1 MKTRKVGRVLSVL
14 LAIVMVVG
22 LMIPASSVLAQ
33 NGVETLDESS
43 FPGATWQEAKDFAE
57 LKAALDNAATD
68 GSKTYI
74 RLTGNIEAQ
83 SFTINS
89 NGYYMGAV
97 LDITGYYVPTT
108 PVGDSTDY
116 WKSASMSDMVAA
128 MDSQVLTS
136 AQEKYGKF
144 NSALKTGGNPSF
156 LLEHEMSGL
165 DYFFE
170 VFNTSDYEKYAYYM
184 KYSPNDDEQTM
195 VTQGKTMEDNTL
207 VVRKNTDV
215 VINFNGHTVSVKD
228 GFGEGANVFT
238 GNPNRMTSVFFV
250 IGKLTVFGGGTI
262 TGGTGHVV
270 GKVGVGES
278 YNNVSTHKADWT
290 YNRKQD
296 NFFSTLT
303 GRYTDRQDG
312 EIYQLEWTTKYLYVK
327 DAEAVRGGG
336 VYLAAGST
344 FDMYDVKVTGNNA
357 WYDNDKD
364 GKATN
369 VLKTGS
375 GAQPDSRG
383 GGVYV
388 SKNATFNMHSGEISN
403 NACRAY
409 SKYATG
415 ASVPISRGGGV
426 YLESGSTMNFTGGK
440 ILDNAV
446 YSECNQDKS
455 LDAQGGG
462 IYVEANATL
471 NMMGT
476 ADVTND
482 TNADIKNF
490 PTVSGNSV
498 AAYSRADAGSRTI
511 NLYGG
516 GIYCAGTLN
525 IRRAVVTANDFPEC
539 AVGNTLSIPDQSSVI
554 CVVRDEQTGLAE
566 HDAFG
571 NLVTTPNNYDI
582 TYNQNGYTAA
592 DADKRLV
599 HAKSGKYGTGRGSS
613 SMEII
618 SNGAGVY
625 IADTG
630 KVVLGERTWIYD
642 NYDLLTKGHKAFG
655 AIRECERT
663 AADVYGGYTYT
674 ATSQTTGGDS
684 STIDVKPGDGRTY
697 SDTRDD
703 IYLPEGKAFNVGESL
718 FECKIGVNYYDM
730 VGTGATKT
738 QNALGANSNRVFVV
752 SANDLDYD
760 VWGTTSATP
769 RPRDIQFFYLNDN
782 NKEWEYKY
790 AKSLPDY
797 TKTTVS
803 RVQIYEQWSLRG
815 WSLKTNS
822 TDNCKV
828 WLTSERK
835 TQAPVVKQNDG
846 SYTYGRS
853 YWEGYVNYNVNA
865 DEIAVEAGTP
875 YYTYYEFNALPGTQT
890 KLEYDNQ
897 TYYEGA
903 SGPDANYVGDM
914 HNSYPSYPE
923 RYPNYK
929 HLYEVVTTS
938 ITNPVYP
945 QIAMEV
951 GGKGSADLTGEE
963 KAKYMDYKVIWD
975 NDSTNGFAT
984 SETQP
989 VLRFGSNE
997 DRKMYATIDFSE
1009 ANKTYFALTENKNLQ
1024 TSNTVDSYSSTLKEY
1039 ALVNGVTFDAA
1050 NPVYSG
1056 SIEVGIPVPNYNI
1069 YKGNLLTNTVDGA
1082 ITSITDEDGNF
1093 ITQANVATAKEAP
1106 DLYFKNWSFYT
1117 SYGYGP
1123 ETYLP
1128 TSIQGKTSDEIAAI
1142 TVSKKVDAVDDFMLT
1157 RGTFN
1162 IDLSKID
1169 NTNLNAQPCPTLTA
1183 MWYSQDELLEA
1194 RKHISNV
1201 MVQRITKK
1209 DGTKAFRFMALVGSD
1224 YAEYDA
1230 AGFVYSLENATPT
1243 IEGGYKYTKATKI
1256 YKKMWT
1262 VNNQYPNG
1270 VWTEVSYLLDP
1281 NLSSSL
1287 RTNYKWNFLTSSF
1300 KDNLKM
1306 NNGYPV
1312 AGILYSDLDMT
1323 GIPEDAI
1330 IYVTPYLKKG
1340 NTYYY
1345 GESRGVSYKY
1355 AAAKDAATGST
1366 EG

>member
-43 FPGATWQEAKDFAE
+43 FPGATWQEAKDFAQ

-128 MDSQVLTS
+128 MDSQELTS

-207 VVRKNTDV
+207 IVRKNTDV

-270 GKVGVGES
+270 GTVGVGES
-278 YNNVSTHKADWT
+278 YNNASTHKADWT
-290 YNRKQD
+290 YNRKLD
-296 NFFSTLT
+296 NLGASL

-327 DAEAVRGGG
+327 DAIAVRGGG

-364 GKATN
+364 GSNTK
-369 VLKTGS
+369 VLKTG
-375 GAQPDSRG
+375 GGVRPDSRG
-383 GGVYV
+383 GGIYV
-388 SKNATFNMHSGEISN
+388 SNNATFNMHSGEISN

-446 YSECNQDKS
+446 YSECNQKKS
-455 LDAQGGG
+455 LDAKGGG
-462 IYVEANATL
+462 IYVDVNATL

-476 ADVTND
+476 ADVTNN

-511 NLYGG
+511 NLEGG

-539 AVGNTLSIPDQSSVI
+539 AVGNTTSIPDESSVI

-582 TYNQNGYTAA
+582 TFSQNGYTPD
-592 DADKRLV
+592 DAGKRLV

-613 SMEII
+613 SMQII

-663 AADVYGGYTYT
+663 AANVYGGYTYT
-674 ATSQTTGGDS
+674 ATSQTTGGNS

-782 NKEWEYKY
+782 NKEWEYANY
-790 AKSLPDY
+790 QMPSRAKSNIGGTGSGIYDLFYSKDNSDSNIADVASSND
-797 TKTTVS
+797 TKK
-803 RVQIYEQWSLRG
+803 Y
-815 WSLKTNS
+815 
-822 TDNCKV
+822 C
-828 WLTSERK
+828 
-835 TQAPVVKQNDG
+835 AP
-846 SYTYGRS
+846 Y
-853 YWEGYVNYNVNA
+853 EGYVVY
-865 DEIAVEAGTP
+865 DTAVSPLYLKPAWWTE
-875 YYTYYEFNALPGTQT
+875 YT
-890 KLEYDNQ
+890 
-897 TYYEGA
+897 
-903 SGPDANYVGDM
+903 GPDCYA
-914 HNSYPSYPE
+914 
-923 RYPNYK
+923 R
-929 HLYEVVTTS
+929 VTGS
-938 ITNPVYP
+938 VSAPIYP
-945 QIAMEV
+945 QVSTELSTSSDVINN
-951 GGKGSADLTGEE
+951 SAN

-975 NDSTNGFAT
+975 NNATDGFAT
-984 SETQP
+984 SDTQP
-989 VLRFGSNE
+989 VLRFGTAV

-1024 TSNTVDSYSSTLKEY
+1024 ASNTVDSYSSTRTEY

-1069 YKGNLLTNTVDGA
+1069 YKGNLLKNTVDGA
-1082 ITSITDEDGNF
+1082 ITSITDENGNF
-1093 ITQANVATAKEAP
+1093 INKDNVATAKEAP

-1123 ETYLP
+1123 KTYLP

-1230 AGFVYSLENATPT
+1230 AGFVYSLTNATPT
-1243 IEGGYKYTKATKI
+1243 IEGGYKYTEATKI

-1287 RTNYKWNFLTSSF
+1287 RTHYKWNFLTSSF